1 MNRGIL
7 IIGAVS
13 SVFTIINV
21 FASII
26 GTVFFCFDTC
36 PSVASTVSQSPV
48 AALLFVG
55 LLSPALALI
64 AVAWIWELIALRR
77 LNARGTLIFTATVPV
92 IAILAVLGVSAA
104 LAASAGIAPLAFTPL
119 QLWSGE
125 FALVVWPLLV
135 CVIAFIYR
143 KRTPAPLPLQAP
155 V

>member
-13 SVFTIINV
+13 VFVTIANV
-21 FASII
+21 FASILGAI
-26 GTVFFCFDTC
+26 LFCFDTC
-36 PSVASTVSQSPV
+36 PSVATTLSYTPV
-48 AALLFVG
+48 AALVFVG
-55 LLSPALALI
+55 FLSPALGLI
-64 AVAWIWELIALRR
+64 AVGWIWELIALRR
-77 LNARGTLIFTATVPV
+77 LNARGTLIFAATFPV
-92 IAILAVLGVSAA
+92 IALVAILGVAA
-104 LAASAGIAPLAFTPL
+104 LVAVSEGTAPLEFTPL

-155 V
+155 T